1 MRQTLAG
8 RLARPLLVLGIALFG
23 VLGPASPWGGAGMW
37 DARAQGQDAI
47 RMLFINPAPPEDKY
61 WALVTDV
68 MRAAAKDLNVEL
80 EVQHAFHNR
89 EYTLKHVGL
98 AVSRGVKP
106 HYIIFR
112 NVGRVA
118 AEVMEMT
125 HAAGI
130 KVITIDAPL
139 EKTEIDVLGGPRMK
153 YSTWIGQFIPNTL
166 AASQQMVDLLV
177 KTTDQF
183 KVKDARVVIAITG
196 PEQDVG
202 SLMRLRGLQRSL
214 KDITY
219 AKLLHAFPADWSTRK
234 ADRQA
239 YEAFRYGADAP
250 IWWAADDNMAL
261 GVLNMLRSTHRKL
274 GQNTFV
280 GAFNW
285 TEPMMRAI
293 LENKVQYVA
302 GGHFIQ
308 GAAALIL
315 AHDHH
320 RGRDFVDLGVNHT
333 MSLSFLYRKNV
344 SSIGR
349 VVISGLWDQ
358 IDFRRFSRAANPALT
373 QYDFNVNS
381 YLRAAVGQ

>member
-1 MRQTLAG
+1 MLAVPATW
-8 RLARPLLVLGIALFG
+8 LARFKTIWVVALCALTAAFALTPIPG
-23 VLGPASPWGGAGMW
+23 H
-37 DARAQGQDAI
+37 AQAPI
-47 RMLFINPAPPEDKY
+47 RVLFINPAPPEDLY
-61 WALVTDV
+61 WSLVTDV
-68 MRAAAKDLNVEL
+68 MRAAARDLGVDL
-80 EVQHAFHNR
+80 EVQNAFHSR
-89 EYTLKHVGL
+89 EYTLKHASL
-98 AVSRGVKP
+98 AAQRSAKP

-112 NVGRVA
+112 NVEKVA
-118 AEVMEMT
+118 ADVFKIT
-125 HAAGI
+125 QPAGI
-130 KVITIDAPL
+130 YTITIDAPL
-139 EKTEIDVLGGPRMK
+139 DKSETDAIGGPRQRV
-153 YSTWIGQFIPNTL
+153 STWLGQFVPNTL
-166 AASQQMVDLLV
+166 AASEQMTDLLV
-177 KTTDQF
+177 QTTDQF
-183 KVKDARVVIAITG
+183 QVTDSRVVVAITG
-196 PEQDVG
+196 PEDDIG

-219 AKLLHAFPADWSTRK
+219 ARLLHAFPANWSERK

-250 IWWAADDNMAL
+250 IWWSADDNMAL
-261 GVLNMLRSTHRKL
+261 GILNVLRNTHRQV
-274 GQNTFV
+274 GRDTFV

-320 RGRDFVDLGVNHT
+320 RGRDFVDLGVNQT
-333 MSLSFLYRKNV
+333 MTLSFLYRKNV
-344 SSIGR
+344 STIGR
-349 VVISGLWDQ
+349 VMISGLWDQ
-358 IDFRRFSRAANPALT
+358 IDFRRFSRAANPGLA

>member
-8 RLARPLLVLGIALFG
+8 KLARLLV
-23 VLGPASPWGGAGMW
+23 VLGLVVGWAFSPAFIGI
-37 DARAQGQDAI
+37 DEARAQSQDKI
-47 RMLFINPAPPEDKY
+47 RILFINPASPEDKY

-68 MRAAAKDLNVEL
+68 MRAAATDLNVEL

-89 EYTLKHVGL
+89 EYTLKHASVAASSG
-98 AVSRGVKP
+98 AKP
-106 HYIIFR
+106 HYVIFR

-118 AEVMEMT
+118 AEVMEIT

-139 EKTEIDVLGGPRMK
+139 EKSELDVLGGPRMK
-153 YSTWIGQFIPNTL
+153 YSSWIGQFIPNTL

-177 KTTDQF
+177 RTTDQY

-219 AKLLHAFPADWSTRK
+219 AKLLHAFPADWSERK

-293 LENKVQYVA
+293 VENKVQYVA

-333 MSLSFLYRKNV
+333 MALSFLYRKNV

-349 VVISGLWDQ
+349 VVISGLWER
-358 IDFRRFSRAANPALT
+358 IDFRRFSRATNPALA